1 MSEKRSI
8 KKLIKD
14 QLQIIRNRGL
24 KNKMVS
30 IAIPIITQDN
40 RLEQLNTDIESL
52 QETLSDILGYQPTDL
67 NSTPYYSD
75 TMVTLI
81 VTFSF
86 LG

>member
-24 KNKMVS
+24 KNKMAS

-40 RLEQLNTDIESL
+40 RLEQLNTVIESL